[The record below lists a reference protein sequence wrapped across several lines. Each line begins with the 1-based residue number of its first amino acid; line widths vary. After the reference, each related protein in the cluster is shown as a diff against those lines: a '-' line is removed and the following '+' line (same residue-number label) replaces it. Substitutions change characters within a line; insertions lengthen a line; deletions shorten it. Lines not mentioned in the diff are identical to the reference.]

1 MAKTSAKIS
10 FSITHA
16 KTSSVLP
23 TKTDAKT
30 FTMSSKRECKQSV
43 LAPFLGNTEKVLAS
57 VLAFVM
63 IGSGKVVLASVL
75 GSA

>member
-1 MAKTSAKIS
+1 MLKLLLWAPKK
-10 FSITHA
+10 
-16 KTSSVLP
+16 
-23 TKTDAKT
+23 
-30 FTMSSKRECKQSV
+30 ECKQSV
-43 LAPFLGNTEKVLAS
+43 LAPFLGNTEKFLAS

>member
-1 MAKTSAKIS
+1 MLKLLLWAPKK
-10 FSITHA
+10 
-16 KTSSVLP
+16 
-23 TKTDAKT
+23 
-30 FTMSSKRECKQSV
+30 ECKQSV
-43 LAPFLGNTEKVLAS
+43 LAPFSGNTEKVLAS